1 MDAENGAKIDMKDS
15 IHRGSTYSPP
25 RKQQKT
31 SFELLASKL
40 PLYASIYNPCLR
52 QQKAHWI
59 FGIVL
64 GILILSA
71 IIVVP
76 IFVTQINSTATTT
89 ETTKITEATEATETM
104 ATTGLLL
111 SSTTT
116 ETSTTSTASN
126 SPYKGSGKPSN
137 LILSFLDS

>member
-15 IHRGSTYSPP
+15 IHRGSTCSPA

-40 PLYASIYNPCLR
+40 PLYASIHNPCLR

-89 ETTKITEATEATETM
+89 ETSKAVE
-104 ATTGLLL
+104 
-111 SSTTT
+111 S
-116 ETSTTSTASN
+116 
-126 SPYKGSGKPSN
+126 
-137 LILSFLDS
+137 